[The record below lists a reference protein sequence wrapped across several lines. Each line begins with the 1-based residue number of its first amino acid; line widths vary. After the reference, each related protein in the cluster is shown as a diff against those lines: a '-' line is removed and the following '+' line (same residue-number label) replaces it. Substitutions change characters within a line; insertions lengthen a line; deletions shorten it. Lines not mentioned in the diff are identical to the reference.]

1 MLLRRPCRAGPTTR
15 CGARVQRGQPER
27 RQGDAS
33 ECSFSVKQ
41 IIYLHIRSNAHHSRG
56 TPGAAEHVACIAM
69 EQCRQ
74 PEGSNQNQ
82 IAILGAGGHRRML
95 GTSEKGYI
103 MSWGW
108 YSYDMDDPDNDYCAK
123 TDIHDDGTVHRYEGT
138 YGDFGVGHGHA
149 VYGSMDDYLDGSEPD
164 WVRSSYHPSSY
175 GRAWEER

>member
-33 ECSFSVKQ
+33 ECTLSVKQ
-41 IIYLHIRSNAHHSRG
+41 IIYLHIRPNAQHSRG

-82 IAILGAGGHRRML
+82 SAIFGAGGHRRM
-95 GTSEKGYI
+95 
-103 MSWGW
+103 
-108 YSYDMDDPDNDYCAK
+108 
-123 TDIHDDGTVHRYEGT
+123 
-138 YGDFGVGHGHA
+138 
-149 VYGSMDDYLDGSEPD
+149 
-164 WVRSSYHPSSY
+164 
-175 GRAWEER
+175 